1 MDVKTRKRYVVKN
14 LSQWGTW
21 LVGVVDWHTE
31 SIKRDLIGWVCEFI
45 WNCVASMEQSV
56 QLFDLMRFQLRSGYL
71 TMGRW
76 RSGRIEVSTQEI
88 NIIVQIVLC

>member
-31 SIKRDLIGWVCEFI
+31 SIKRDLTRWVCEFI
-45 WNCVASMEQSV
+45 WNCVANMEQSV
-56 QLFDLMRFQLRSGYL
+56 QLFDLRRFQLRLEYL

-76 RSGRIEVSTQEI
+76 RSGWIEVSKQHRK
-88 NIIVQIVLC
+88 